1 MRQVALAIL
10 DDGEANAR
18 LLAKEEHRADFR
30 RVEAAGVKRR
40 THLCSPE
47 AKRIL
52 ARCFY
57 SFQSSVYIISK
68 IGRSKLTNRQ
78 IEAIETEIEQ
88 RLEAATVKLN
98 RAIDMAGVLFRKH
111 SIEVV
116 ATYDQLPLQ
125 EEISICSSLGR
136 RYYELIVKLD
146 QLMPLMQ
153 TLEIEEI
160 IKLPYLERERT
171 AYKRAVFGMTMYAR
185 KLSVGVL
192 RRMHQMDAAQ
202 TLTANHRDAGQ
213 PQPSNTMDPVPP
225 MASPLPAPPI
235 VASGSM
241 MDSSAD
247 AEATNVQEALP
258 QAAE

>member
-57 SFQSSVYIISK
+57 SFQASVYVISK
-68 IGRSKLTNRQ
+68 IGRSRLTNRQ
-78 IEAIETEIEQ
+78 IEAIEKDIEQ
-88 RLEAATVKLN
+88 HLEAAMVKLN
-98 RAIDMAGVLFRKH
+98 QAIDMAGALFREH
-111 SIEVV
+111 SIEVL
-116 ATYDQLPLQ
+116 ATYDTLPLQ
-125 EEISICSSLGR
+125 EEISICSALGR
-136 RYYELIVKLD
+136 RYYQLIVKLD

-160 IKLPYLERERT
+160 ITIKYLESERR
-171 AYKRAVFGMTMYAR
+171 AYRRVVFGMTMYVR
-185 KLSVGVL
+185 KLSSGVL
-192 RRMHQMDAAQ
+192 RRMHQMDSDQKATVVPIEAAA
-202 TLTANHRDAGQ
+202 TEPTAGSEPPGGGEVIAL
-213 PQPSNTMDPVPP
+213 PVET
-225 MASPLPAPPI
+225 A
-235 VASGSM
+235 
-241 MDSSAD
+241 SAD
-247 AEATNVQEALP
+247 AALKTTARLRACAP
-258 QAAE
+258 